1 MAENVSDHLR
11 TMEEL
16 QNVGA
21 ILSFT
26 AMATLEEIKAAEEK
40 MNAAKAALLD
50 YAERPATQGRDADLQ
65 HRLSEELTRSTKE
78 FLHLISE
85 LHP

>member
-21 ILSFT
+21 VLSFT
-26 AMATLEEIKAAEEK
+26 AMATLEEIKAAE
-40 MNAAKAALLD
+40 
-50 YAERPATQGRDADLQ
+50 
-65 HRLSEELTRSTKE
+65 KE
-78 FLHLISE
+78 
-85 LHP
+85 